1 MATTVDLSLIR
12 EMLSD
17 ASKAIESLDGTV
29 IADTTLGNK
38 PSEAR
43 LNRELLNLAD
53 QLQLAAALVRN
64 EYWTGKGLLSYG
76 L

>member
-1 MATTVDLSLIR
+1 MTIDLSLLR
-12 EMLSD
+12 EVLSD
-17 ASKAIESLDGTV
+17 VAKAVESLDGTV
-29 IADTTLGNK
+29 IDDTTLGNK
-38 PSEAR
+38 AGAAQ

-53 QLQLAAALVRN
+53 QLQLASALVRN

>member
-1 MATTVDLSLIR
+1 MTTIDLSLLR
-12 EMLSD
+12 EVLAD
-17 ASKAIESLDGTV
+17 ASKAVESLDGTV
-29 IADTTLGNK
+29 IDDTTLGNK
-38 PSEAR
+38 ASAAQ

-53 QLQLAAALVRN
+53 SFQLASALVRN

>member
-1 MATTVDLSLIR
+1 MTTINLSLLR
-12 EMLSD
+12 EMLGD
-17 ASKAIESLDGTV
+17 IGQAVKSLDGTELD
-29 IADTTLGNK
+29 DTTLGNK
-38 PSEAR
+38 AREAR

-53 QLQLAAALVRN
+53 QLQLASALVRN

>member
-1 MATTVDLSLIR
+1 MTTIDLSLLR
-12 EMLSD
+12 EVLAD
-17 ASKAIESLDGTV
+17 ASKSAEVLDGTV
-29 IADTTLGNK
+29 IDDTTLGNK
-38 PSEAR
+38 ASEAQ

-53 QLQLAAALVRN
+53 QLQLASALVRN

>member
-1 MATTVDLSLIR
+1 MTTIDLSVIR
-12 EMLSD
+12 EMLGD
-17 ASKAIESLDGTV
+17 IAKAVDSLDGTV
-29 IADTTLGNK
+29 IDDTTLSNK
-38 PSEAR
+38 ASEAR

-53 QLQLAAALVRN
+53 QFQLASALVRN

>member
-1 MATTVDLSLIR
+1 MTPIDLSVVR

-17 ASKAIESLDGTV
+17 ISKAVESLDGTQ
-29 IADTTLGNK
+29 IDDTTLGNK
-38 PSEAR
+38 ASAAQ

-53 QLQLAAALVRN
+53 QFQLASALVRN